1 MQGYAFYLSE
11 PTDTSEFDALLPF
24 VSIHRQ
30 ELINRLRYQND
41 KIRSLVGD
49 ALTRLAIIKEIGLQ
63 NRDINFHYLKDQKPT
78 LVHNA
83 SFHFSVSH
91 SGNWIICCTDSQPI
105 GVDIEKIQRTDLS
118 SLSSRIYNDQEQ
130 ATALTLAPSRQL
142 AYFYER
148 WTLKESL
155 LKSTGFGLR
164 YPLNQLQIE
173 SDDPNHAVLSS
184 HFQNQRYFFVPYTL
198 DKAYQLAICTLKQP
212 FNDVFR
218 IVSLKELHH
227 TLACYSS

>member
-49 ALTRLAIIKEIGLQ
+49 ALTRLAIMKEIGLQ

-105 GVDIEKIQRTDLS
+105 GVDIEKNTTHGSFVFIKPYLQR
-118 SLSSRIYNDQEQ
+118 SRTSYSVDVI
-130 ATALTLAPSRQL
+130 AFKAISV
-142 AYFYER
+142 
-148 WTLKESL
+148 L
-155 LKSTGFGLR
+155 L
-164 YPLNQLQIE
+164 
-173 SDDPNHAVLSS
+173 
-184 HFQNQRYFFVPYTL
+184 
-198 DKAYQLAICTLKQP
+198 
-212 FNDVFR
+212 
-218 IVSLKELHH
+218 
-227 TLACYSS
+227 